1 MTELPWDYGTDPDKW
16 RLPNGQWVSQDEY
29 EKYRTGDRK
38 MTGITIHN
46 YDSGNKPEDQTWDT
60 KQLTEEFEVLGFSAP
75 FVVVIRR
82 SDGVKGVLEFSHA
95 PRLYF
100 DFQPS
105 V

>member
-1 MTELPWDYGTDPDKW
+1 
-16 RLPNGQWVSQDEY
+16 
-29 EKYRTGDRK
+29 

-46 YDSGNKPEDQTWDT
+46 NDSGNKPEDQTWDT
-60 KQLTEEFEVLGFSAP
+60 KQLTEDFEVLGFSAP